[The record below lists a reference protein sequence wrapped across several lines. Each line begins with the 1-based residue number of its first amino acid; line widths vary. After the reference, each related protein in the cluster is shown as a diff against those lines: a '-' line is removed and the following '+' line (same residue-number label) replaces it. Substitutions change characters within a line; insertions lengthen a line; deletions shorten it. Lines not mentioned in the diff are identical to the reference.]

1 MEQASKDVSNGV
13 SLVDRTGEALRG
25 IEQQVRTVNGQM
37 LAIAQSAKEQSV
49 ALAEISGS
57 IAQLDQIT
65 QQNASMV
72 EETNAASVTLAVE
85 ASKLRD
91 QLAAFRTSEQQS
103 AEVQTCPAAA

>member
-1 MEQASKDVSNGV
+1 M
-13 SLVDRTGEALRG
+13 
-25 IEQQVRTVNGQM
+25 
-37 LAIAQSAKEQSV
+37 

-91 QLAAFRTSEQQS
+91 QLAAFRTSDQQS
-103 AEVQTCPAAA
+103 AEVQTYPAAA